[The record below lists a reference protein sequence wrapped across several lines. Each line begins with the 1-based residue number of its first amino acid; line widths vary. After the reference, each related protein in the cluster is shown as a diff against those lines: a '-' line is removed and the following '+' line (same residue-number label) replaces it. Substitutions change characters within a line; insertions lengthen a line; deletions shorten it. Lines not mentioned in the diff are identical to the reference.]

1 MFRASV
7 RTPKQ
12 GQYAPHLAAAKV
24 FASQPGLRAERAQHV
39 DGHEP
44 ATGRLASCRRFVFF
58 APGAQRAR
66 AAARVGFN
74 RGRSPKEILT
84 SPH

>member
-58 APGAQRAR
+58 APGA
-66 AAARVGFN
+66 
-74 RGRSPKEILT
+74 
-84 SPH
+84 